1 VCHTTRYSNPVLLKN
16 APTRETLVGVVVSG
30 PGKCHV
36 PTFSNPGDSLMKL
49 LITRPVVLAGD
60 GGARSFVPGLTVEVD
75 AATAEQILAQ
85 DAGIAIEPVANTESL
100 VTPRRRKS
108 ADAET

>member
-1 VCHTTRYSNPVLLKN
+1 
-16 APTRETLVGVVVSG
+16 
-30 PGKCHV
+30 
-36 PTFSNPGDSLMKL
+36 MKL

-60 GGARSFVPGLTVEVD
+60 GGTHSFVPGLAVEVD

-85 DAGIAIEPVANTESL
+85 QAGIAAEPTAEAPATA
-100 VTPRRRKS
+100 RRRKS